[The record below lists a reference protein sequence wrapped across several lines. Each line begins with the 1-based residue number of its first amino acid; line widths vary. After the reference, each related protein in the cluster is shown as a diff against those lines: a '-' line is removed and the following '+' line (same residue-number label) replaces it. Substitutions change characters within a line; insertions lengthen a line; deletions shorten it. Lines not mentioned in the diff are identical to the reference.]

1 MFPKNVSDSTVTSK
15 GHVPDM
21 ASTKSLIALGL
32 TDTAAHFS
40 RRAWGRFSG
49 SKLKLD
55 WSMFKEDINCL
66 KQNIPIHVY
75 HFIFQN
81 KSNKILS
88 NCDKEFLNFT
98 YTSSAFL
105 SSIFPHTLL
114 MSLAFS
120 SLKSKFRKFK
130 NNWYIHVLFPPIF
143 VQISSMNFTCKVKK
157 PHEPPLGPVS
167 EINLDQKHL
176 GHLG

>member
-1 MFPKNVSDSTVTSK
+1 
-15 GHVPDM
+15 M

-55 WSMFKEDINCL
+55 WSMFREDINCL
-66 KQNIPIHVY
+66 KKNIPIHVY
-75 HFIFQN
+75 HFISKN

-88 NCDKEFLNFT
+88 NCDKNFLNFT

-120 SLKSKFRKFK
+120 SLKLTLRNFQNYKVEKSLSLL
-130 NNWYIHVLFPPIF
+130 I
-143 VQISSMNFTCKVKK
+143 VQFSSTWIYLYSDEASWASIGTSFWNKSGPDTSGSLGLKVIPFTREAPRTKICT
-157 PHEPPLGPVS
+157 
-167 EINLDQKHL
+167 Q
-176 GHLG
+176 